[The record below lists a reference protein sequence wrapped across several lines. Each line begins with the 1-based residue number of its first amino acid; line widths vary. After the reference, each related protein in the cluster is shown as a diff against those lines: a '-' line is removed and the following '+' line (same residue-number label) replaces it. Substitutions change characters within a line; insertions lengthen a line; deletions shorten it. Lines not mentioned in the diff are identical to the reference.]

1 MKNNYY
7 SKLDSEGF
15 SGTGGASGTSRMW
28 NHQKAKQVLTH
39 PCQLHT
45 SMSLVVLSQAVPLSS
60 PLPGMIPKTGILFVL
75 VGKGGDIS
83 ILKRE

>member
-15 SGTGGASGTSRMW
+15 SGTGGASGTAKMW
-28 NHQKAKQVLTH
+28 NHQKAQQVLTH

-45 SMSLVVLSQAVPLSS
+45 SMSLVLLSQTVPLSS
-60 PLPGMIPKTGILFVL
+60 PLPGMIPKTGILFAQ
-75 VGKGGDIS
+75 VGKVLDVS
-83 ILKRE
+83 I